1 MGWVLLAVGALL
13 SAWGGH
19 AATAARRPVDL
30 VGAVAAGLGVL
41 LAALGGLTLVV
52 PDFLG

>member
-1 MGWVLLAVGALL
+1 MAWLLLAIGALL
-13 SAWGGH
+13 CVWGGH
-19 AATAARRPVDL
+19 AATSARRPVDL